1 MAGLYLLSRLAKR
14 NAGRSGM
21 KLLLVEPSILLRE
34 RLAAMLTS
42 LGCVEIVETTAVE
55 DASRVI
61 RAMQPEIVVMDVQ
74 LPDEAGLEAL
84 TRARSE
90 CPSACLIMVSSYS
103 SEPYR
108 RRWLQAGADHFFDLS
123 AQIDLLLKVVMRRGE
138 THLCSRP

>member
-1 MAGLYLLSRLAKR
+1 
-14 NAGRSGM
+14 M

-61 RAMQPEIVVMDVQ
+61 RDMQPEIVVMDAP
-74 LPDEAGLEAL
+74 LPDETGLEAL
-84 TRARSE
+84 ARARSE

-108 RRWLQAGADHFFDLS
+108 KRWLQAGADHFFDLS
-123 AQIDLLLKVVMRRGE
+123 AQIDMLLKVVMRHCK